1 MAQTD
6 AGHKFIRVP
15 AYIRQM
21 PSGPVKVA
29 PHIRSTPHVSDGA
42 KKGK

>member
-15 AYIRQM
+15 AHTRQT
-21 PSGPVKVA
+21 PSDPVK
-29 PHIRSTPHVSDGA
+29 GYG
-42 KKGK
+42 KKFFS